1 MKFQLMIGALAAL
14 SLLAGEFGLSS
25 EASAR
30 EEGMSDTPI
39 AINAVSKEE
48 IQRMVDQ
55 RFEDL
60 MRQPTQ
66 DIPPTD
72 FSNMP
77 IRGLGQTTQSQQRVQ
92 QGGGEGFHGFDVQVV
107 ARFVENQNVVVTQ
120 QQPGHA
126 HSCAFAAGQDA
137 DRLLH
142 VSTSE
147 QQGTGHVQAV
157 LSCDAGHRVVFEV
170 FQNGLVLRQRAVNV
184 LSVRTDFET
193 VAPLNFPFN
202 RR

>member
-92 QGGGEGFHGFDVQVV
+92 QGGGDWVTGGSVLEGGRTVY
-107 ARFVENQNVVVTQ
+107 AKPFV
-120 QQPGHA
+120 
-126 HSCAFAAGQDA
+126 
-137 DRLLH
+137 
-142 VSTSE
+142 
-147 QQGTGHVQAV
+147 
-157 LSCDAGHRVVFEV
+157 
-170 FQNGLVLRQRAVNV
+170 RAPKTI
-184 LSVRTDFET
+184 SGGYIDFT
-193 VAPLNFPFN
+193 ISDCTKA
-202 RR
+202 